1 MGITD
6 LNATKILPKKFTSQK
21 CDRKNLIVYSSPVP
35 FIGVAIA
42 ARSRATVL
50 VTPTP
55 KK

>member
-6 LNATKILPKKFTSQK
+6 LNATKILPEKFKSQK
-21 CDRKNLIVYSSPVP
+21 CGTKNLIAYSPPVP

-50 VTPTP
+50 VTSTP